1 MYNSTIFAP
10 NIISSDQKPFFAAR
24 KMKRRREGEVREQ
37 LRGHLSG
44 VNVMA
49 LSTDESILVTGSEDA
64 TARIWAIT
72 GEPDPNEEDGRLL
85 GELE

>member
-1 MYNSTIFAP
+1 
-10 NIISSDQKPFFAAR
+10 
-24 KMKRRREGEVREQ
+24 MKKKREGEVREQ
-37 LRGHLSG
+37 LSGHLNG

>member
-1 MYNSTIFAP
+1 MGHP
-10 NIISSDQKPFFAAR
+10 VSSDQKPFFAAR
-24 KMKRRREGEVREQ
+24 KMKKRREGEVREQ
-37 LRGHLSG
+37 LRGHLNG